1 MPRNSSADFE
11 RAALASRLY
20 FSRST
25 RTASGFTRPVGCEP
39 ALNVSNR
46 PRPICRSKYSPRTE
60 RAELPVH
67 RMRTL
72 SGGLGGGF
80 MGESFLRGAVGGR
93 AAAGAGLGE
102 FRGEFF
108 QPREVPL
115 EDHVFLRA
123 VLQ

>member
-46 PRPICRSKYSPRTE
+46 PRPICRSRYSPRME
-60 RAELPVH
+60 RAELPVQ

-72 SGGLGGGF
+72 RGGLAFGFIGGNYFVFAAVSGAQPHGLVSANF
-80 MGESFLRGAVGGR
+80 GASF
-93 AAAGAGLGE
+93 
-102 FRGEFF
+102 
-108 QPREVPL
+108 
-115 EDHVFLRA
+115 
-123 VLQ
+123 